1 MVMRTINQ
9 VSVVRRATNNVQR
22 INNANE
28 CMEIRMEISNFN
40 SSVKVLQVS
49 DLIVID
55 VSISEILAATYRFA
69 ISYDPL

>member
-1 MVMRTINQ
+1 
-9 VSVVRRATNNVQR
+9 
-22 INNANE
+22 
-28 CMEIRMEISNFN
+28 MEISNFN
-40 SSVKVLQVS
+40 SSVKVQQVS

>member
-1 MVMRTINQ
+1 MRTINQ